1 MVRGA
6 AAACYALAMG
16 ERASSPVRPS
26 VDAVLGPL
34 GAAIMRVLWSAGEV
48 PVGAVIEGLT
58 GGDRRPAYTTVTTIL
73 SRLRKRGLVERSR
86 QGRAAMY
93 RAVVSEAQL
102 VDATSEQAVDKIIAR
117 FGDAAL
123 RHFATRLGDIDP
135 GLRRELIE
143 LARRH
148 RSPREASSE

>member
-1 MVRGA
+1 M
-6 AAACYALAMG
+6 
-16 ERASSPVRPS
+16 
-26 VDAVLGPL
+26 DAVLGPL
-34 GAAIMRVLWSAGEV
+34 GAAIMRILWAEGETAL
-48 PVGAVIEGLT
+48 GTVIERLGE
-58 GGDRRPAYTTVTTIL
+58 GQRRPAYTTVTTIL
-73 SRLRKRGLVERSR
+73 SRLRERALVERSR
-86 QGRAAMY
+86 RGRAAIY

-102 VDATSEQAVDKIIAR
+102 VEATTERAVDTVIAR

-148 RSPREASSE
+148 RPARVVPSE

>member
-1 MVRGA
+1 
-6 AAACYALAMG
+6 MG
-16 ERASSPVRPS
+16 ERASSPLRPS

-34 GAAIMRVLWSAGEV
+34 GAAVMRVLWSEGEA
-48 PVGAVIEGLT
+48 PVGAVVDRLSQ
-58 GGDRRPAYTTVTTIL
+58 GDRRPAYTTVTTIL
-73 SRLRKRGLVERSR
+73 SRLRERGLVERSR
-86 QGRAAMY
+86 RGRAAVY

-102 VDATSEQAVDKIIAR
+102 VDATSEQAVDKVIAR

-148 RSPREASSE
+148 RAEREVPGR

>member
-1 MVRGA
+1 
-6 AAACYALAMG
+6 MG

-34 GAAIMRVLWSAGEV
+34 GAAIMRVLWSAGEA
-48 PVGAVIEGLT
+48 PVGTVIESLSQ
-58 GGDRRPAYTTVTTIL
+58 GDRRPAYTTVTTIL
-73 SRLRKRGLVERSR
+73 SRLRERGLVERSR
-86 QGRAAMY
+86 RGRAAVY

-148 RSPREASSE
+148 RPPREASSE